1 MEKIRYYF
9 ERIYPYLGATVI
21 TGIMAWKKIVFVEDV
36 NMESALEGVNTTAA
50 LIIGFLGAMLPVI
63 LGMKN
68 ESKFVKYVFEKDSKK
83 LFLRYTK
90 STIMSGLIL
99 VAVTVSL
106 YFRISIP
113 KRIISKL
120 FFSWIFLLV
129 LFLMCT
135 YRSLSNM
142 LNLVFSKDSELKRN
156 YGVRNSANKT
166 AKEID
171 AENKFNIDI

>member
-1 MEKIRYYF
+1 M
-9 ERIYPYLGATVI
+9 T
-21 TGIMAWKKIVFVEDV
+21 WKKIIFVEDT
-36 NMESALEGVNTTAA
+36 NMENALEGVNTTAA
-50 LIIGFLGAMLPVI
+50 LIIGFLGAMLPAI

-68 ESKFVKYVFEKDSKK
+68 ESEFVKYVFEKDSKK
-83 LFLRYTK
+83 LFLKYTK

-113 KRIISKL
+113 KKIVSVL
-120 FFSWIFLLV
+120 FLIWIFLLV
-129 LFLMCT
+129 LFLLCT

-156 YGVRNSANKT
+156 YRLQNSTYKT
-166 AKEID
+166 QKEID
-171 AENKFNIDI
+171 AENKFDINI